1 MSIKDYENANWKF
14 EIGDNVKFCSDLA
27 QGWVGEVT
35 GRYLYY
41 IDNPPRN
48 RYNLLITGIVP
59 EVNLGKLRTD
69 DVHESEIEKR
79 I

>member
-14 EIGDNVKFCSDLA
+14 EIGDNVKFGSDLA

-35 GRYLYY
+35 GRYLHY
-41 IDNPPRN
+41 INNIPRN
-48 RYNLLITGIVP
+48 RYNLLITGVVP
-59 EVNLGKLRTD
+59 ENLGKLLTD

>member
-14 EIGDNVKFCSDLA
+14 EIGGNVKFCSDLA

-41 IDNPPRN
+41 IDNTPHN
-48 RYNLLITGIVP
+48 RYNLLITGVVP
-59 EVNLGKLRTD
+59 ENLGKLRTC

>member
-41 IDNPPRN
+41 IDNSPRN
-48 RYNLLITGIVP
+48 RYNLLLTGVVP
-59 EVNLGKLRTD
+59 EVNLGKLLTD

>member
-14 EIGDNVKFCSDLA
+14 EIGDNVKFCSDLSK
-27 QGWVGEVT
+27 GWVGEVT

-41 IDNPPRN
+41 VNNKPHN
-48 RYNLLITGIVP
+48 RYNLLITGVVP
-59 EVNLGKLRTD
+59 ANLGKLLTD
-69 DVHESEIEKR
+69 DVHEIEIEKR